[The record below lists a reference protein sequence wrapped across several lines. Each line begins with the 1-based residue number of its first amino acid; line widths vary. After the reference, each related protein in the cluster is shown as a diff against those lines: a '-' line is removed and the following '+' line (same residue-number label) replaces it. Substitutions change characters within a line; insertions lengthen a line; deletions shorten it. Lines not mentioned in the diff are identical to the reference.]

1 MKKLEFL
8 ILGLFSTFSMIE
20 VMIKVSRDEKH
31 KIYGGLENKEEER
44 IKEWT
49 QLWKGQEIWAEKVD
63 DEANS
68 IEVDVAKRAGWV
80 GPIGFAGQTGRES
93 KQVIFKRVNRVA
105 GRIGL
110 TVFFKQIFFFS
121 ITKTNQWQPVER
133 EWIKSIKQMNCT

>member
-49 QLWKGQEIWAEKVD
+49 QL
-63 DEANS
+63 
-68 IEVDVAKRAGWV
+68 
-80 GPIGFAGQTGRES
+80 
-93 KQVIFKRVNRVA
+93 
-105 GRIGL
+105 
-110 TVFFKQIFFFS
+110 
-121 ITKTNQWQPVER
+121 
-133 EWIKSIKQMNCT
+133 